1 MLKSMFSAISG
12 LKTNQQKLDIIGN
25 NIANVGTTAFKSQT
39 IRFEDMM
46 SQNSSQ
52 ASGSTTNLGGTNAKQ
67 TGLGVQ
73 VASIDSLNTNGSMQ
87 PTSRPL
93 DTAIDGAGYFVVK
106 GDSTCYTRD
115 GGFELDTNGNLTT
128 SDGLK
133 VMGYAIIKAGTTTP
147 GSVTAAGA
155 VTFVDANVTPPPTA
169 DTTALIPLVIPDT
182 VGASKV
188 ESFTIEKDGVI
199 KAKLADGTVSD
210 LGQIAM
216 ASFKNEGGLTKV
228 GKDEFQITSNSGLA
242 VFRSGLGATAT
253 ATATS
258 TIPDNSK
265 GYGDINQGML
275 EMSNVDLAQQFTDMI
290 IASRAFQAN
299 GKVITTA
306 DQILQDLI
314 SLKQ

>member
-39 IRFEDMM
+39 IRFEDMI

-93 DTAIDGAGYFVVK
+93 DVAIDGAGYFVVK
-106 GDSTCYTRD
+106 NGASTYYTRD
-115 GGFELDTNGNLTT
+115 GGFELDTAGTLTT

-133 VMGYAIIKAGTTTP
+133 VQGYAGDATGT
-147 GSVTAAGA
+147 GVTGTSLTDLSIPALAPA
-155 VTFVDANVTPPPTA
+155 SAN
-169 DTTALIPLVIPDT
+169 
-182 VGASKV
+182 SQKV
-188 ESFTIEKDGVI
+188 QSFSIGKDGVI
-199 KAKLADGTVSD
+199 NGVLADGSIYV
-210 LGQIAM
+210 LGQIGM
-216 ASFKNEGGLTKV
+216 ANFSNEGGLTKV
-228 GKDEFQITSNSGLA
+228 GKDQYESSKNSGLPILRTA
-242 VFRSGLGATAT
+242 NGADAAT
-253 ATATS
+253 
-258 TIPDNSK
+258 DNSK